1 MAYSVGRLSHRW
13 GFTMLNRKITTS
25 IHYLFT
31 LLLLIFWSV
40 AVNADAIDWMGTQ
53 VQVND
58 SITSTNTMS
67 STIQS
72 TTEAIATITLV
83 KRTSQL
89 DTTLANQYLN
99 TVADMTTEILARKI
113 IASSNLGQDV
123 TVQTSELLDLQ
134 NPDGGFGEFGG
145 YGSTVLDTS
154 LALQALK
161 IAGVTDNQI
170 IGGAVAFLIQNQNGD
185 GSFALSSINQS
196 SIVATHALQ

>member
-1 MAYSVGRLSHRW
+1 MIRWGCICSLNIYKFIKQRPLRTLWHISLDRFLQCSVAYSVGRLSHRW

-72 TTEAIATITLV
+72 TTEAIATITLA

-99 TVADMTTEILARKI
+99 TVADMTTEIWPVR
-113 IASSNLGQDV
+113 
-123 TVQTSELLDLQ
+123 
-134 NPDGGFGEFGG
+134 
-145 YGSTVLDTS
+145 S
-154 LALQALK
+154 LRHRTWVRMSRCRQ
-161 IAGVTDNQI
+161 VNY
-170 IGGAVAFLIQNQNGD
+170 
-185 GSFALSSINQS
+185 
-196 SIVATHALQ
+196 